1 MFEKILIANRGEIA
15 VRIIRACKEMGIST
29 VAVYST
35 IEKEQLFVK
44 LADETV
50 CIGEPPVQDSY
61 LNIANIIQAAI
72 GTGTEA
78 IHPGYGFLS
87 ENADFAEKVEENGLV
102 FIGPSGKTMRLMG
115 DKIRAKQVA
124 KKADVPII
132 PGSQGEVKS
141 LSQAKTIAS
150 EIGYPILL
158 KAANGGGGRGIRR
171 VNGPDEIK
179 QEWTLARKESM
190 AAFGSPEIYIEKLI
204 LNPRHVEVQVLAD
217 KEGRVIHLYE
227 RDCSIQRRHQKII
240 EEAPSSILSE
250 EMREEMCQAAV
261 RITKECGYENAGTV
275 EYLVDKEGKFY
286 FIEMNARLQVEHPVT
301 EMITGVDLVKQQIR
315 IAAGYP
321 LTFKQEEIQIL
332 GHAIECRINAEDPYN
347 NFAPQP
353 GELKIVHTPGGFNVR
368 FDNAL
373 RNITKI
379 SSYYDSMIGKLI
391 VKAASRQQALNKM
404 KTSLEELVLG
414 GLKTTIKVPYVI
426 LTDKRFQKGDYD
438 TSFVDES
445 LADLLEQ
452 DTILDHDDRFDYTDE
467 NGNIFKG

>member
-50 CIGEPPVQDSY
+50 CIGEPPVQNSY
-61 LNIANIIQAAI
+61 LNITNIIQAAI
-72 GTGTEA
+72 GTGAEA

-87 ENADFAEKVEENGLV
+87 ERADFAEKLEENGLIFV
-102 FIGPSGKTMRLMG
+102 GPSSRTMRLMG
-115 DKIRAKQVA
+115 DKIQAKQVA
-124 KKADVPII
+124 KAAKVPTV
-132 PGSQGEVKS
+132 PGSDGEVKS
-141 LSQAKTIAS
+141 LSQAKSIAE

-158 KAANGGGGRGIRR
+158 KATNGGGGRGIRR
-171 VNGPDEIK
+171 VDKPENLK
-179 QEWTLARKESM
+179 QEWTIARKEAT

-204 LNPRHVEVQVLAD
+204 ENPRHVEVQILAD
-217 KEGRVIHLYE
+217 KGGNVVHLFE

-240 EEAPSSILSE
+240 EEAPSNILDQYL
-250 EMREEMCQAAV
+250 REEMCQAAV
-261 RITKECGYENAGTV
+261 RIAKECGYENAGTV
-275 EYLVDKEGKFY
+275 EYLVDKHGNYY

-301 EMITGVDLVKQQIR
+301 EMITGVDIVKEQLK
-315 IAAGYP
+315 IAAGRP
-321 LTFKQEEIQIL
+321 LSFKQEDVEIQ

-347 NFAPQP
+347 NFTPQP
-353 GELKIVHTPGGFNVR
+353 GSLKIVHTPGGFNVR

-391 VKAASRQQALNKM
+391 VKAPTRQEALNKM

-426 LTDKRFQKGDYD
+426 LTDDRFKTGDYD
-438 TSFVDES
+438 TSFVDKS
-445 LADLLEQ
+445 LAELLEQ
-452 DTILDHDDRFDYTDE
+452 DTVLDHNDRFDYTDE
-467 NGNIFKG
+467 NGIVFKI